1 VVSQVYSD
9 QQLQAFLDESLSTE
23 LMSAI
28 EQDLR
33 NQESL
38 RRRLVQ
44 IAGIREAGIHGL
56 GEIWRRNRLS
66 CPSRE
71 QLGSFLLGAMDQDL
85 AEYIRFHVET
95 VGCRLCNAN
104 LRDLENCRVEQ
115 RQDSQNRRQRYF
127 QTSVGHLTRRP
138 NNRE

>member
-1 VVSQVYSD
+1 MVSQVYSD

-33 NQESL
+33 TQETL
-38 RRRLVQ
+38 RQRLVQ

-56 GEIWRRNRLS
+56 GEIWRRNRVS

-85 AEYIRFHVET
+85 AEYIRFHLET
-95 VGCRLCNAN
+95 VACRLCVAN
-104 LRDLENCRVEQ
+104 LQDLENCRSEQ
-115 RQDSQNRRQRYF
+115 RQISQSRRQRYF
-127 QTSVGHLTRRP
+127 QTSVGHLNRRSSS
-138 NNRE
+138 